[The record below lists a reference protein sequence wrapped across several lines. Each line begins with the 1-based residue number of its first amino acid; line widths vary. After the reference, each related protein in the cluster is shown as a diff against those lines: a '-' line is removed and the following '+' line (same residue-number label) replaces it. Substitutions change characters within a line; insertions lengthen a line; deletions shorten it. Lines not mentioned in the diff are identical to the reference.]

1 VKLLRVG
8 IAVAGVAL
16 GVVAYQVQVDDLHS
30 PADKA
35 MAIVAV
41 GWAFLLAGLVA
52 SARRRGNPLGPLM
65 VAAGFAL
72 LLRQLRY
79 SHDPALFT
87 IFFLLGD
94 LGYAL
99 VGHVALAYP
108 SGRVVDRAER
118 ALVKAG
124 YATVLVFTLVVLLV
138 YDSTGRLLQFDP
150 VPRESLLLVWGS
162 ADAVEFVQKA
172 FIVIFYGVLATLLI
186 ALIVRRLVRATPRAR
201 RMLAPLLLA
210 AGAVALRAVFESVF
224 TFVDRPFA
232 VDYLFWW
239 QITAF
244 IALPLALLA
253 GLLRSRL
260 ARAHVGELVLRLE
273 RTPPQGLRDELAR
286 ALDDP
291 SVELAFWLPARRE
304 FVDGTGRGVELP
316 PKRPDRAVTRLEDEG
331 EPLAALIHD
340 PSLLDEPKLVE
351 EVGAAARLALENARL
366 HAEVRS
372 QLAKVKESR
381 ERLVTAADE
390 ERRRIERDLHDGAQN
405 QLVALALEL
414 RHAQTRLG
422 KDSDP
427 EIDRLLA
434 YAADEVRLAVEGLRE
449 LARGIRP
456 PILTEAGL
464 GAALDALATRAP
476 LPVTVRATPDR
487 LPPEIEAT
495 AYFVAS
501 EGLANVVKHARASKA
516 TILAR
521 RERDKLI
528 VEVAD
533 DGVGGAEADGGSG
546 LRGLADRVEAHG
558 GRLWVDS
565 RAGGGTR
572 LVGEIPCAP

>member
-8 IAVAGVAL
+8 IAVAGFAL

-35 MAIVAV
+35 LAIVAV
-41 GWAFLLAGLVA
+41 AWAFLTAGLIA
-52 SARRRGNPLGPLM
+52 WARRRGNPLGPLM
-65 VAAGFAL
+65 VAAGFSL

-87 IFFLLGD
+87 IFFLLGEV
-94 LGYAL
+94 GYAL

-108 SGRVVDRAER
+108 SGRVVGRAER
-118 ALVKAG
+118 ALMKAG
-124 YATVLVFTLVVLLV
+124 YVTVLVFPLAVLLF
-138 YDSTGRLLQFDP
+138 YGSSGQLLQFDP
-150 VPRESLLLVWGS
+150 VPRENLLLVRGS
-162 ADAVEFVQKA
+162 ADAVELLQKTYT
-172 FIVIFYGVLATLLI
+172 VVFYGVLATLLI
-186 ALIVRRLVRATPRAR
+186 ALIMRRLVRATPRAR

-210 AGAVALRAVFESVF
+210 AIAVALRAVFESVF
-224 TFVDRPFA
+224 TFVDQPFA
-232 VDYLFWW
+232 AEYLFWW
-239 QITAF
+239 QVSAF

-260 ARAHVGELVLRLE
+260 ARANVGELVLRLE
-273 RTPPQGLRDELAR
+273 RTPPQGLRDEIAR

-291 SVELAFWLPARRE
+291 SLELAFWLPDRRE
-304 FVDGTGRGVELP
+304 FVDGTGRPVELP
-316 PKRPDRAVTRLEDEG
+316 PDRPHRAVTRLEHDG
-331 EPLAALIHD
+331 EPLAALVHD
-340 PSLLDEPKLVE
+340 PSVLDEPRLVD

-372 QLAKVKESR
+372 QLAEVKESR
-381 ERLVTAADE
+381 ERLATAADV

-414 RHAQTRLG
+414 RHAQARLG
-422 KDSDP
+422 KNADP

-449 LARGIRP
+449 LAHGIRP
-456 PILTEAGL
+456 PILTQAGL

-476 LPVTVRATPDR
+476 IPVRVQATPER

-501 EGLANVVKHARASKA
+501 EGLANVVKHAGASKA
-516 TILAR
+516 TITAQ
-521 RERDKLI
+521 RDGGMLV
-528 VEVAD
+528 VEVID
-533 DGVGGAEADGGSG
+533 DGVGGAKADGGTG

-558 GRLWVDS
+558 GRLFVDS
-565 RAGGGTR
+565 PSGGGTR
-572 LVGEIPCAP
+572 LVGEISCAP

>member
-8 IAVAGVAL
+8 IAVAGFAL

-35 MAIVAV
+35 LAIVAV
-41 GWAFLLAGLVA
+41 AWAFLIAGLIA
-52 SARRRGNPLGPLM
+52 WARRRGNPLGPLM
-65 VAAGFAL
+65 VAAGFSL

-87 IFFLLGD
+87 VFFLLGEV
-94 LGYAL
+94 GYAL

-108 SGRVVDRAER
+108 SGRVVGRAER
-118 ALVKAG
+118 ALMKAG
-124 YATVLVFTLVVLLV
+124 YVTVLVFPLAILLF
-138 YDSTGRLLQFDP
+138 YNSSGRLLQFDP
-150 VPRESLLLVWGS
+150 VPRESLLLVRGS
-162 ADAVEFVQKA
+162 ADAVEVLQKTHT
-172 FIVIFYGVLATLLI
+172 VVFYGVLATLLI
-186 ALIVRRLVRATPRAR
+186 ALIMRRLVRATPRAR

-210 AGAVALRAVFESVF
+210 AIAVALRAVFESVF
-224 TFVDRPFA
+224 TFVDQPFA
-232 VDYLFWW
+232 ADYLFWW
-239 QITAF
+239 QVSAF

-260 ARAHVGELVLRLE
+260 ARANVGELVLRLE
-273 RTPPQGLRDELAR
+273 RTPPEGLRDELAR
-286 ALDDP
+286 ALDDR
-291 SVELAFWLPARRE
+291 SLELAFWLPDRRE
-304 FVDGTGRGVELP
+304 FVDGTGRPVELP
-316 PKRPDRAVTRLEDEG
+316 PDRPHRAVTRLEHEG
-331 EPLAALIHD
+331 EPLAALVHD
-340 PSLLDEPKLVE
+340 PSVLDEPRLVD

-381 ERLVTAADE
+381 ERLATAADE

-414 RHAQTRLG
+414 RHAQARLG
-422 KDSDP
+422 KNADP

-449 LARGIRP
+449 LAHGIRP
-456 PILTEAGL
+456 PILTQAGL

-476 LPVTVRATPDR
+476 IPVRVQATPER

-501 EGLANVVKHARASKA
+501 EGLANVVKHAGASKA
-516 TILAR
+516 TITAQ
-521 RERDKLI
+521 RDGGMLV
-528 VEVAD
+528 VEVID
-533 DGVGGAEADGGSG
+533 DGVGGAKADGGTG

-558 GRLWVDS
+558 GRLFVDS
-565 RAGGGTR
+565 PSGGGTR
-572 LVGEIPCAP
+572 LVGEISCAP